1 MTTAVL
7 EGGVSLVESQL
18 QGNGTVFAPASQS
31 ASPTF
36 LPAGHDHTTDAQMSP
51 ANDGDIWALKW
62 KDFQGLRWYQ
72 LNPLTTLWHEMLF
85 NIRPKFDAVKEALS
99 VVALIDALLLTV
111 VMSIPL
117 NLSRSDLEEA
127 DAMFLDPTTDL
138 GTWFTGKGGYQNL
151 LVGVGAGGSLEEAF
165 TTVSTMLAF
174 LYTTAVCCLAA
185 SLVSIIL
192 CYTFGAV
199 SNIEEDADRFRLWW
213 FFARWIVLAEM
224 CLTIVGVFVRA
235 HACKLILNL
244 LTRFSR
250 ACQYTF
256 YAFNTLVQIKFA
268 ALPGQPRCY
277 TLNAAGFVV
286 NAPPG
291 PGGPVHDDMDDYKL
305 RCPADYNGFGQLTY
319 LLAAACG
326 TLGLLCIANIPLAAL
341 DAKRDARNPTS
352 KKRVF

>member
-1 MTTAVL
+1 MDDEEEPQTTQ
-7 EGGVSLVESQL
+7 ENFE
-18 QGNGTVFAPASQS
+18 P
-31 ASPTF
+31 
-36 LPAGHDHTTDAQMSP
+36 
-51 ANDGDIWALKW
+51 DGDIWALKW
-62 KDFQGLRWYQ
+62 EDFRHLRWYQ

-111 VMSIPL
+111 VMSVPL
-117 NLSRSDLEEA
+117 NLSRSDLEDA
-127 DAMFLDPTTDL
+127 DALFLNPTTDL
-138 GTWFTGKGGYQNL
+138 GIWFTGMGGYQNL
-151 LVGVGAGGSLEEAF
+151 LVGADAGGSLEEAF
-165 TTVSTMLAF
+165 ATVSTMLAF

-199 SNIEEDADRFRLWW
+199 SNIEEDADRFRMWW

-224 CLTIVGVFVRA
+224 CLTIVGVF
-235 HACKLILNL
+235 
-244 LTRFSR
+244 
-250 ACQYTF
+250 YTY
-256 YAFNTLVQIKFA
+256 YAFNTLVFIKFA
-268 ALPGQPRCY
+268 GHPHQPRCY
-277 TLNAAGFVV
+277 TLNAGGFVV

-291 PGGPVHDDMDDYKL
+291 PGGPMNDDMYDHKL

-341 DAKRDARNPTS
+341 DAKRYARNPASIKKQTS
-352 KKRVF
+352 TCIGCPPCAEIILKNRAADFREEK